1 MLCVVVLA
9 PAMQEYCQW
18 ETFNATCSGVNEV
31 VLITAAR
38 YGRMRV
44 GRCLPVDYYV
54 GCFADVLDHVEL
66 RCSGRSSCIISVP
79 DAELFRVQPCRK
91 DLVAYFE
98 AAYRCVP
105 GKHHTHCQHHD
116 ISRAA
121 QSVYVRRFDSDHPSV
136 PLPRTCAWQI

>member
-1 MLCVVVLA
+1 MMNIFLSFSHCKHGLLFCVAVLV

-18 ETFNATCSGVNEV
+18 EAFNATCSSQNEV

-66 RCSGRSSCIISVP
+66 RCSGRRHCLISVP

-98 AAYRCVP
+98 AAYRCVR
-105 GKHHTHCQHHD
+105 GSLFFSYC
-116 ISRAA
+116 IGFR
-121 QSVYVRRFDSDHPSV
+121 
-136 PLPRTCAWQI
+136 